1 MATTNAQFMPDLWS
15 IELLEKYKQ
24 SMLDQ
29 LVGRRP
35 KRSKAAQMLRDAA
48 LGHPEYPEQA
58 IFEQTPREMTATEV
72 RMRNEMYTHQLDS
85 YRYAAVSWAEFS
97 NSKRKS

>member
-1 MATTNAQFMPDLWS
+1 MAIPSKAFLPELWS
-15 IELLEKYKQ
+15 TDILEKYKQ

-48 LGHPEYPEQA
+48 LGRPEYPEQA